1 MRSLKISKQITER
14 NTNSFEKYLQD
25 VARKTKTQLT
35 PEDEVKLAEQIKS
48 GDKIA
53 SERAAKEL
61 VEKNLKFVISVAKQY
76 QHIGGCEI
84 EDLVSEGNLG
94 LIKAAKRFDST
105 KGFKFIS
112 YAVWWIRQSIL
123 YHLSEN
129 SSQIR
134 MPLNRIS
141 QLSKIKRV
149 KEKLEQEFNRKP
161 TIDEIIEHIEFKI
174 TDDEINKMF
183 LAEIGT
189 FSLNNTV
196 SPDKNNS
203 GTESFTTFEDLIEN
217 DESQNTDTNIE
228 KEDIK
233 IVVNFLINKLPPKHR
248 LIIQM
253 YYGLNSKNPISIDEI
268 SQCVDLTRERV
279 RQIKK
284 SALKKLCTPRNIEII
299 KQYLK

>member
-253 YYGLNSKNPISIDEI
+253 YYGLNSKNPISID
-268 SQCVDLTRERV
+268 
-279 RQIKK
+279 
-284 SALKKLCTPRNIEII
+284 
-299 KQYLK
+299 